1 MFIHHL
7 NFEQQSS
14 LLYLAHEVA
23 KADGNLDE
31 LQLGMMSILKA
42 QSQQGVEEKSIS
54 DDKLSILFD
63 TERAKCSLLLELLG
77 VAHANSEYHLAEK
90 DLISKY
96 ASLLGVS
103 QNKLQALEQW
113 VEAQMALSAH
123 AEQLLTQP

>member
-1 MFIHHL
+1 MFIHNL
-7 NFEQQSS
+7 NFEQQST

-42 QSQQGVEEKSIS
+42 QSQQGVEEKPIS
-54 DDKLSILFD
+54 DDKLHQLFD

-96 ASLLGVS
+96 ANLLGVP
-103 QNKLQALEQW
+103 QDKLQALEHW

>member
-1 MFIHHL
+1 MFIHNL
-7 NFEQQSS
+7 NFEQQTA
-14 LLYLAHEVA
+14 LLFLAHEVA
-23 KADGNLDE
+23 RADGSLDE

-54 DDKLSILFD
+54 DDKLSQLFD

-96 ASLLGVS
+96 ANLLGIS
-103 QNKLQALEQW
+103 QDKLQALEAW
-113 VEAQMALSAH
+113 VEAQITLSAQ
-123 AEQLLTQP
+123 AETLLS